1 MKIGELAQVA
11 QTTVE
16 TVRYYEKEGL
26 LPATARTAGNFRVYG
41 PAHLERLRFIRN
53 CRALDM
59 SHEEIHTLLDLADQ
73 PAEGCGAVNAV
84 FDQHMAHVDERI
96 RELIHLK
103 EQLAL
108 LRERCQTEQAVDA
121 CGILQGLAAME
132 TEAKPERS
140 GVWIAPPLPPPASP
154 LSILMTTVPIPHSAS
169 LTI

>member
-59 SHEEIHTLLDLADQ
+59 SHAEIHTLLHLADQ
-73 PAEGCGAVNAV
+73 PAEGCGAINTV

-96 RELIHLK
+96 RELVSLK
-103 EQLAL
+103 AQLAL
-108 LRERCQTEQAVDA
+108 LRQRCRTEQAVDA

-132 TEAKPERS
+132 TEAKPERHTHL
-140 GVWIAPPLPPPASP
+140 G
-154 LSILMTTVPIPHSAS
+154 
-169 LTI
+169 

>member
-26 LPATARTAGNFRVYG
+26 LPEPARTTGNFRVYG
-41 PAHLERLRFIRN
+41 AEHLERLRFIRN

-73 PAEGCGAVNAV
+73 PADGCGAINAV
-84 FDQHMAHVDERI
+84 FDQHIAHVNERI
-96 RELIHLK
+96 RELTHLK
-103 EQLAL
+103 QQLGA
-108 LRERCQTEQAVDA
+108 LRERCVSEQAVNA

-132 TEAKPERS
+132 TEPKPERHTHL
-140 GVWIAPPLPPPASP
+140 G
-154 LSILMTTVPIPHSAS
+154 
-169 LTI
+169 